1 MHPME
6 PLDSLEPLAPDVARQ
21 AASWMEPMFLNRTP
35 LKIGELPFPLVVDGP
50 DPEDDPD
57 EAFTHPASVPAGA
70 RFQNAPGEGEYLD
83 QVIERGDPEWS
94 LDGYLI
100 VPYGNGTLRYR
111 AELHFAFEDDLYVPK
126 RLQVMAAL
134 PLADEAG
141 ARQDPS
147 LRYEAL
153 FPAD

>member
-1 MHPME
+1 MDAIE
-6 PLDSLEPLAPDVARQ
+6 PLDPLVARQ

-35 LKIGELPFPLVVDGP
+35 LKIGELPFPLAVEGP
-50 DPEDDPD
+50 DPEDESDD
-57 EAFTHPASVPAGA
+57 AFTRPVVVPAGA
-70 RFQNAPGEGEYLD
+70 RFQNAPGEGDYLD
-83 QVIERGDPEWS
+83 QVVARGDPEWA

-111 AELHFAFEDDLYVPK
+111 AELHFAFEDDLYVPH
-126 RLQVMAAL
+126 RLQITAPL
-134 PLADEAG
+134 PLPDEPG
-141 ARQDPS
+141 TVQDPS